1 MERTQNKQLKNP
13 LSTYKKILPISEKLL
28 SNFKQL
34 LSIYI
39 NKNYSNNK
47 ISSKNYILLY
57 N

>member
-1 MERTQNKQLKNP
+1 MERIEKKKLKNP
-13 LSTYKKILPISEKLL
+13 LSTYKKLLFISKKLL
-28 SNFKQL
+28 SNFEQL

-47 ISSKNYILLY
+47 ILSKNYILLY

>member
-1 MERTQNKQLKNP
+1 MERTEKKKLKNP
-13 LSTYKKILPISEKLL
+13 LSTYKKLLFISKKLL
-28 SNFKQL
+28 SNFEQL

-47 ISSKNYILLY
+47 ILSKNYILLY

>member
-1 MERTQNKQLKNP
+1 MERTEKKKLKNP
-13 LSTYKKILPISEKLL
+13 LSTCKKILPISEKLL
-28 SNFKQL
+28 SNFEQL